1 MKRTLAGLLLIAAF
15 PLAAQ
20 TPAPAPEKPAAA
32 PAAAEPRKP
41 LILRLDQIEPGRR
54 MSVGPS
60 AEEKVQSQSL
70 PSLGGDARALEKV
83 PAGSRGSPFPKSPEN
98 VNELR

>member
-1 MKRTLAGLLLIAAF
+1 VKRTLAGLLLIAAL

-20 TPAPAPEKPAAA
+20 TPAPAPEKPAAT
-32 PAAAEPRKP
+32 PAAEPRKP